1 MTYKEE
7 SYLLNTV
14 TENNIML
21 NQIVQVLNAYLAN
34 HNQENDNDFMRNI
47 LANVVSEVFTKPKK
61 K

>member
-47 LANVVSEVFTKPKK
+47 LANVVSEV
-61 K
+61 